1 MSNDVSRFD
10 WMICFIHNLWIA
22 PLGSV
27 IAGYLIFNQ
36 IGFAGLIG
44 CAVLIFT
51 MPIQGKFDAFWSFEP
66 AVLTM

>member
-27 IAGYLIFNQ
+27 IAGWLIFNQ

-44 CAVLIFT
+44 CAVLIIT
-51 MPIQGKFDAFWSFEP
+51 MPMQGKPWELFS
-66 AVLTM
+66 LKL